1 MSKNLLNLL
10 LLVSTV
16 VLFYVVINP
25 LYTGVGSVWQP
36 EQGIVALRT
45 TDSQYDDAL
54 NQAQS
59 LMNEAKTLRSKY
71 EGVPQDTKDKLKVMV
86 PDRKDLDPV
95 RMVSEVNT
103 IANNSGVSL
112 SDLSYSEGTGVGN
125 KGAYTISFTAKT
137 TYNKFKEIMRNYE
150 TSLRLYSIQ
159 SVVFAVPETDS
170 SIIPFQVKMDTYYIK

>member
-16 VLFYVVINP
+16 VIFYVVVSP
-25 LYTGVGSVWQP
+25 LYTGSGTIWQP
-36 EQGIVALRT
+36 EQGIVSLRNT
-45 TDSQYDDAL
+45 NTQYDEAL
-54 NQAQS
+54 NKAQT
-59 LMNEAKTLRSKY
+59 LIQDAKSLRSKY
-71 EGVPQDTKDKLKVMV
+71 DGVPQDTKTKLKVMV
-86 PDRKDLDPV
+86 PDRKDIDPV

-103 IANNSGVSL
+103 IANMSGVSL
-112 SDLSYSEGTGVGN
+112 SDLSYTEGIGVGN
-125 KGAYTISFTAKT
+125 KGSYTISFSVKT

-159 SVVFAVPETDS
+159 SVVFAIPETDS